1 MFSSTCDYTKLRLNI
16 RLCIQRLEYVQKK
29 KSEISKGIRREI
41 ADLLKDGKVDR
52 ARIKVEQI
60 IRDDYCVEAMDIIQS
75 YLETL
80 NARFGLIQ
88 DAKLPDAS
96 LETPIATILWSK
108 SRIKN
113 EIPELDIVG
122 QQLAIKFGRNYVRE
136 CCEKANMVNRT
147 VMTKLNSIV
156 PGANLVEMYLVEIAK
171 SYDVSFTPDTH
182 VICDSNLMFNDNLIE
197 FKPDSSVGL
206 PSMPSNFGA
215 CSMPWATT
223 SMSDKAPYPTEFINE
238 TKIPSGIPSNETMP
252 SNTTTTNGDTVM
264 PPPYDMSVCNGQNTV
279 VPFNYPGPSFLPPQD
294 SFTTLPPGSFAMIPP
309 MNGPSNPPP
318 DDEKA
323 DFDTLAERFEKL
335 KKK

>member
-1 MFSSTCDYTKLRLNI
+1 
-16 RLCIQRLEYVQKK
+16 
-29 KSEISKGIRREI
+29 
-41 ADLLKDGKVDR
+41 
-52 ARIKVEQI
+52 
-60 IRDDYCVEAMDIIQS
+60 
-75 YLETL
+75 
-80 NARFGLIQ
+80 
-88 DAKLPDAS
+88 
-96 LETPIATILWSK
+96 
-108 SRIKN
+108 
-113 EIPELDIVG
+113 
-122 QQLAIKFGRNYVRE
+122 
-136 CCEKANMVNRT
+136 
-147 VMTKLNSIV
+147 
-156 PGANLVEMYLVEIAK
+156 
-171 SYDVSFTPDTH
+171 
-182 VICDSNLMFNDNLIE
+182 MFNDNLIE
-197 FKPDSSVGL
+197 FKPDSSLGL

-252 SNTTTTNGDTVM
+252 SNTTI
-264 PPPYDMSVCNGQNTV
+264 SQNTV